1 MGGTGFIGRW
11 IVASLGF
18 AQLAGHAI
26 DITVM
31 SRNSRAYFEEF
42 SSEGCKLS
50 WLDHDV
56 SKNEKLE
63 IQEFDFIINGATP
76 SSAKTGAVDPKYVYE
91 SIVLGNS
98 SILNSSGNLNF
109 RYLFLSSGA
118 VTQLEISE
126 PKFDRELCEFEH
138 LESLSTAYAHGKRF
152 AEIDITSA
160 IKSKELNAQSLRLY
174 AFAGPGLPLD
184 QHFAAGNF
192 MLNYLK
198 SKPIEVTGNPNTK
211 RSYMY
216 PADLAM
222 HIIRSLTSNETETME
237 IGSTEIV
244 SMSEFAALVSDGNA
258 ASRPTDGD
266 LAQPISSYFPTA
278 EKLLSQTINLDSSII
293 KWKEWLASLKN

>member
-1 MGGTGFIGRW
+1 MGGTGFIGKW
-11 IVASLGF
+11 LVASLGY

-31 SRNSRAYFEEF
+31 SRNSSAHFEEY
-42 SSEGCKLS
+42 SSERFKVS

-63 IQEFDFIINGATP
+63 IHEFDIVINGATP
-76 SSAKTGAVDPKYVYE
+76 SSAKTGAIDPKYVYD
-91 SIVLGNS
+91 SIVRGNS
-98 SILNSSGNLNF
+98 SILNSSRKLKL

-118 VTQLEISE
+118 VTELENSE
-126 PKFDRELCEFEH
+126 PKFDRVLCEFEH
-138 LESLSTAYAHGKRF
+138 LENLSTAYSHGKRF

-160 IKSKELNAQSLRLY
+160 IKSKELDAQSLRLY

-198 SKPIEVTGNPNTK
+198 SEPIEIKGNPNTK

-216 PADLAM
+216 PSDLIM
-222 HIIRSLTSNETETME
+222 HIIRSLTSNATETYE
-237 IGSTEIV
+237 IGSTEVV
-244 SMSEFAALVSDGNA
+244 SMGEFAALVSDGNSA
-258 ASRPTDGD
+258 LQPTDGD
-266 LAQPISSYFPTA
+266 LTQSISSYFPTA
-278 EKLLSQTINLDSSII
+278 DNLLSQTVNLDTGII
-293 KWKEWLASLKN
+293 KWKEWLESLNN